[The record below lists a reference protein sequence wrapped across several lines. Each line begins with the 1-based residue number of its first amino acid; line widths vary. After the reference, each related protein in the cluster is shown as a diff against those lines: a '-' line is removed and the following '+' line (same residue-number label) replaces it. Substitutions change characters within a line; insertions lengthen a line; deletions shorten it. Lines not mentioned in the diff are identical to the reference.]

1 MKIIMLNDK
10 EIISILFELME
21 KGYLCILTDPLHPI
35 YIICEK
41 CNTKLYNFIDSIKI
55 EKEEL
60 LCKCINCYQ
69 ENIYIDL
76 ST

>member
-1 MKIIMLNDK
+1 MKIIMLNNK

-21 KGYLCILTDPLHPI
+21 KGYLSILSDPLHPI
-35 YIICEK
+35 YIVCHK
-41 CNTKLYNFIDSIKI
+41 CNAKLYNFIDSIKI

-60 LCKCINCYQ
+60 CKCVNCYQ

>member
-10 EIISILFELME
+10 EIISIVYELLE

-41 CNTKLYNFIDSIKI
+41 CNTKLYKFIESIKV
-55 EKEEL
+55 EKKKL
-60 LCKCINCYQ
+60 SCINCYQ
-69 ENIYIDL
+69 EKIYIDL